1 MIICYLRSSSWG
13 TYDMCEQKYYLNY
26 VLGKPDKD
34 NAKAVMGTAVHKDM
48 ELLAKLKLAR
58 NDGKDFVDD
67 DELGRVDVD
76 IDLRNLHD
84 RVFDKYDAEY
94 PGLMD
99 KEGNPRE
106 ITWKWTNKAL
116 EYRDGLFNPENQNIS
131 SVEEF
136 FDFEIKQD
144 WAKYE
149 YEVNGETMT
158 GYLRLRG
165 TVDLIIKEDADF
177 YHIQDYK
184 GLPLDTPIPT
194 PNGWTT
200 MGKIQ
205 VGDICF
211 DKFGRQTKVVAKSQV
226 KTKRCYEII
235 FDDTSVAQCDE
246 EHLWE
251 IADGSVVPI
260 QDLKIGDTI
269 RVADPIDCD
278 VVELPIDPY
287 VLGVWLGDGRNRS
300 GEITSGDECVFEE
313 IERRGFSLGVNS
325 EKRKTSCQTRTILG
339 LTTQLRPL
347 GLLHNKHIP
356 EKYLRASYNQRLEL
370 LRGLMDSDGYA
381 NETRKQCVF
390 MNCSRQLSEG
400 VKQLLL
406 TLGQR
411 PYLCPTQQ
419 KYKDRIVNAYPVFFR
434 PLDIQ
439 PFFLDRKNDKISGWG
454 YGHSK
459 VRRVKNIIK
468 MRTTQQ
474 TQCIAVDSEDQTYLC
489 TTNFIPTHNT
499 GRRWCWATDS
509 VKTYEKL
516 CKDKQ
521 LRLYYYAL
529 RNKYPERDFF
539 VSIYYINDYKIDGKM
554 VPGGVYTMAFD
565 DEDYK
570 QAEND
575 IRKKFEEIRDNEQ
588 PKLLSNTCS
597 HWKCKYLCA
606 YSQIDPEIDPEKP
619 ICMAIRDQIHEIGIR
634 AVTEEHGDLS
644 KLNQYT
650 GGGKSNIKVT

>member
-136 FDFEIKQD
+136 FDFEIKKD

-184 GLPLDTPIPT
+184 
-194 PNGWTT
+194 
-200 MGKIQ
+200 
-205 VGDICF
+205 
-211 DKFGRQTKVVAKSQV
+211 
-226 KTKRCYEII
+226 
-235 FDDTSVAQCDE
+235 
-246 EHLWE
+246 
-251 IADGSVVPI
+251 
-260 QDLKIGDTI
+260 
-269 RVADPIDCD
+269 
-278 VVELPIDPY
+278 
-287 VLGVWLGDGRNRS
+287 
-300 GEITSGDECVFEE
+300 
-313 IERRGFSLGVNS
+313 
-325 EKRKTSCQTRTILG
+325 
-339 LTTQLRPL
+339 
-347 GLLHNKHIP
+347 
-356 EKYLRASYNQRLEL
+356 
-370 LRGLMDSDGYA
+370 
-381 NETRKQCVF
+381 
-390 MNCSRQLSEG
+390 
-400 VKQLLL
+400 
-406 TLGQR
+406 
-411 PYLCPTQQ
+411 
-419 KYKDRIVNAYPVFFR
+419 
-434 PLDIQ
+434 
-439 PFFLDRKNDKISGWG
+439 
-454 YGHSK
+454 
-459 VRRVKNIIK
+459 
-468 MRTTQQ
+468 
-474 TQCIAVDSEDQTYLC
+474 
-489 TTNFIPTHNT
+489 T